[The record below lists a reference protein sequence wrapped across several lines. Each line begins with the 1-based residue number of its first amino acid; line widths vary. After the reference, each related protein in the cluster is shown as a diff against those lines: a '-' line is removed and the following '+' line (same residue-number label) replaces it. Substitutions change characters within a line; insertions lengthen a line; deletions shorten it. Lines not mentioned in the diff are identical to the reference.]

1 MASPI
6 DPSEDGPLFWWGSPN
21 ATNFGDYLSKVVV
34 ERLAHV
40 RLPDAPA
47 SLSSNRRLLLAV
59 GSIIH
64 FARDGDVVWGSGFRE
79 SPLQEDRRYRTLD
92 VRAVRGPISR
102 DYLLQM
108 GIACPEVYGDP
119 ALLLPR
125 LCPDLPPVEQQDEC
139 IVIPN
144 CGEMDYFRHYR
155 HVVMPKEPWTEI
167 VAAIRRSR
175 LVISSSLHGLIVAEA
190 FGVPAR
196 LLKMTWIEP
205 MLKYEDCY
213 RATGRDRFA
222 WATSVGEA
230 VEMGGARAPV
240 IDLQPLIDS
249 FPGLPGVPAEHA

>member
-79 SPLQEDRRYRTLD
+79 SPLREDRRYRTLD

-102 DYLLQM
+102 DDLLQM

-125 LCPDLPPVEQQDEC
+125 LCPNLPPV
-139 IVIPN
+139 
-144 CGEMDYFRHYR
+144 
-155 HVVMPKEPWTEI
+155 
-167 VAAIRRSR
+167 AARPGRGRGVRRAS
-175 LVISSSLHGLIVAEA
+175 
-190 FGVPAR
+190 PA
-196 LLKMTWIEP
+196 P
-205 MLKYEDCY
+205 ED
-213 RATGRDRFA
+213 D
-222 WATSVGEA
+222 VD
-230 VEMGGARAPV
+230 RAPAEV
-240 IDLQPLIDS
+240 R
-249 FPGLPGVPAEHA
+249 GLLPRDGP